1 MSRTPKPS
9 TTLLHLAWPRKQ
21 KLIFHTR
28 HRGFSAFRQQTYSS
42 KQILIFPLDQ
52 LNLMQPL
59 VLEFLDSLHTKKY
72 STNSIQSHRLDLRK
86 FLKWLE
92 LDEEDSDS
100 QKLLVQIRKL
110 SSDDIENYLAFLRE
124 SYKPRTLARHIS
136 SLRLFL
142 DHLELSGL
150 IKTSPAHHIRFPE
163 IIPDAP
169 EILSTEEV
177 VKLLEAPSL
186 DHYLGLRDRAMLEL
200 LYSSGLKVNE
210 LLGLDVEDLFLD
222 LEFLKVRSK
231 RERMVPITSTAVEV
245 LRPYLDQARAGR
257 LLHPEDS
264 CLFPGRNG
272 TRMSRVGFWSMIKK
286 HALRAGITSRINPR
300 ILRHS
305 FAVHLLQNGI
315 DLTDIKQLFGYV
327 SLDATLQYAHV
338 NRPDFFKVY
347 HEHHPRGEKH
357 TAGE

>member
-1 MSRTPKPS
+1 
-9 TTLLHLAWPRKQ
+9 
-21 KLIFHTR
+21 
-28 HRGFSAFRQQTYSS
+28 
-42 KQILIFPLDQ
+42 
-52 LNLMQPL
+52 
-59 VLEFLDSLHTKKY
+59 
-72 STNSIQSHRLDLRK
+72 
-86 FLKWLE
+86 
-92 LDEEDSDS
+92 
-100 QKLLVQIRKL
+100 
-110 SSDDIENYLAFLRE
+110 
-124 SYKPRTLARHIS
+124 
-136 SLRLFL
+136 
-142 DHLELSGL
+142 
-150 IKTSPAHHIRFPE
+150 
-163 IIPDAP
+163 
-169 EILSTEEV
+169 
-177 VKLLEAPSL
+177 
-186 DHYLGLRDRAMLEL
+186 MLEL

-231 RERMVPITSTAVEV
+231 RERMVPMTSTAVEV

-286 HALRAGITSRINPR
+286 HAFRAGITSHINPR

>member
-1 MSRTPKPS
+1 
-9 TTLLHLAWPRKQ
+9 
-21 KLIFHTR
+21 
-28 HRGFSAFRQQTYSS
+28 
-42 KQILIFPLDQ
+42 
-52 LNLMQPL
+52 MQPL
-59 VLEFLDSLHTKKY
+59 VLEFLDSLHTKNY
-72 STNSIQSHRLDLRK
+72 SANSVQSHRLDLRK

-92 LDEEDSDS
+92 IEEEDSDS
-100 QKLLVQIRKL
+100 QKLLALIRKL
-110 SSDDIENYLAFLRE
+110 SPDDIENYLAFLRE

-177 VKLLEAPSL
+177 VALLEAPSL

-231 RERMVPITSTAVEV
+231 RERMVPITDVTVQE
-245 LRPYLDQARAGR
+245 
-257 LLHPEDS
+257 
-264 CLFPGRNG
+264 
-272 TRMSRVGFWSMIKK
+272 
-286 HALRAGITSRINPR
+286 
-300 ILRHS
+300 
-305 FAVHLLQNGI
+305 
-315 DLTDIKQLFGYV
+315 
-327 SLDATLQYAHV
+327 
-338 NRPDFFKVY
+338 
-347 HEHHPRGEKH
+347 
-357 TAGE
+357 